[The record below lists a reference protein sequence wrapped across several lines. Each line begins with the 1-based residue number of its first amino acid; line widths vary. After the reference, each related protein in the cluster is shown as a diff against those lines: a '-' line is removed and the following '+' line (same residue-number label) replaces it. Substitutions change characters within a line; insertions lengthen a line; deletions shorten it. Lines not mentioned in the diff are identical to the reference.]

1 MLKIQLILMCIC
13 AQIFLINCYT
23 INHFPV
29 SINISRW
36 IEDYPCVLQRPI
48 WSELE
53 SESNDDLLKILH
65 TESLFNELN
74 PPIASSSAVALLDQ
88 TDGHPR
94 GLQKRGRR
102 TLIKNDSI
110 EFHLFFVE
118 CLWKVCSWA
127 LDKRSLRSTPNS
139 VDTLSKLF
147 Y

>member
-1 MLKIQLILMCIC
+1 MGR
-13 AQIFLINCYT
+13 F
-23 INHFPV
+23 
-29 SINISRW
+29 
-36 IEDYPCVLQRPI
+36 LQRPI

-53 SESNDDLLKILH
+53 SESNDDLLKMLH

-74 PPIASSSAVALLDQ
+74 PPMGSSSAVALFDQ

-102 TLIKNDSI
+102 SFEKSNSI
-110 EFHLFFVE
+110 EYLFFSLLE

-139 VDTLSKLF
+139 VDTLTKLL

>member
-1 MLKIQLILMCIC
+1 MLKIQIILMCIC

-29 SINISRW
+29 SFNLSQW
-36 IEDYPCVLQRPI
+36 IGEFHFLFSLQRPI

-53 SESNDDLLKILH
+53 SESNDDLLKMLH

-74 PPIASSSAVALLDQ
+74 PPMASSSAVALFDQ

-102 TLIKNDSI
+102 SFNRRNSI
-110 EFHLFFVE
+110 EYFLLLCFRMFME
-118 CLWKVCSWA
+118 
-127 LDKRSLRSTPNS
+127 SLQ
-139 VDTLSKLF
+139 LGIG
-147 Y
+147 